1 MVQFFL
7 KEILCME
14 IIEKQALQF
23 QSEEQE
29 KTQTKGER
37 GNKELG
43 AYEL

>member
-1 MVQFFL
+1 
-7 KEILCME
+7 ME
-14 IIEKQALQF
+14 IIEEQALQV
-23 QSEEQE
+23 QSEGQE